1 MKKLLYI
8 ILAAFVLASVSS
20 VNAASLTKHQ
30 KHHLVK
36 KAARHAAVKHHKVH
50 KARLAKAHHHKL
62 V

>member
-1 MKKLLYI
+1 MKKLIYI

-36 KAARHAAVKHHKVH
+36 KAARHAAVKHHK
-50 KARLAKAHHHKL
+50 ARLAKVHHHKL
-62 V
+62 A